1 MKFDSIDAWM
11 EYLREKAKQDTYQAD
26 NDDNGDN
33 DDVDQYEDELNRQ
46 LDKEGSWVSH
56 SRQMLNARCVA
67 MHYELAN
74 NINISKGTDMI
85 PDEQI
90 AQDLSIGVCLFIFVI
105 TAVALLKDYGGYL
118 PADECANRVIDTLSP
133 YQVHQLTNSSYPA
146 RYNEV
151 RTWCDL
157 HSTDWER
164 SLKAARSYR
173 ELPDLLDMNIN

>member
-1 MKFDSIDAWM
+1 
-11 EYLREKAKQDTYQAD
+11 
-26 NDDNGDN
+26 
-33 DDVDQYEDELNRQ
+33 
-46 LDKEGSWVSH
+46 
-56 SRQMLNARCVA
+56 
-67 MHYELAN
+67 
-74 NINISKGTDMI
+74 MI

-105 TAVALLKDYGGYL
+105 AAMALLKEFGGYL

-151 RTWCDL
+151 RAWCDH
-157 HSTDWER
+157 HSTDWVR

-173 ELPDLLDMNIN
+173 ELPDLLDMNIK

>member
-11 EYLREKAKQDTYQAD
+11 EYLREKAKQDTDQAD
-26 NDDNGDN
+26 NDDNGEQ

-46 LDKEGSWVSH
+46 LDKESSWASQP
-56 SRQMLNARCVA
+56 RQMLNARYVA
-67 MHYELAN
+67 MSYELAN

-105 TAVALLKDYGGYL
+105 TAVALLKDFGGYL

-133 YQVHQLTNSSYPA
+133 YQVHQLTDSSYPA
-146 RYNEV
+146 QYNEV
-151 RTWCDL
+151 RSWCVH
-157 HSTDWER
+157 HSTDWQR
-164 SLKAARSYR
+164 SIESARSYR
-173 ELPDLLDMNIN
+173 ELPNLLDMNIN